1 MILMTNTFLT
11 RLITERDEL
20 STKLNALGAFL
31 KTEAFNAIATEEAA
45 RLHLQ
50 KAIMTQY
57 LGVLDLR
64 IQFNQKDAKE

>member
-1 MILMTNTFLT
+1 MANTFLT

-20 STKLNALGAFL
+20 STKLNALGSFL

-50 KAIMTQY
+50 KAIMAQY
-57 LGVLDLR
+57 LEVLDLR
-64 IQFNQKDAKE
+64 IKFNQKDAKE

>member
-1 MILMTNTFLT
+1 MANTFLT

-20 STKLNALGAFL
+20 SAKLSALGSFL

-50 KAIMTQY
+50 KAIMIQY
-57 LGVLDLR
+57 LEVLDLR

>member
-1 MILMTNTFLT
+1 MANTFLT

-20 STKLNALGAFL
+20 STKLNAIGSFL

-57 LGVLDLR
+57 IEVLELR
-64 IQFNQKDAKE
+64 IKFNQKDAKE

>member
-1 MILMTNTFLT
+1 MANTFLT

-20 STKLNALGAFL
+20 STKLNALGSFL

-50 KAIMTQY
+50 KAIMVQD
-57 LGVLDLR
+57 LEVLELR
-64 IQFNQKDAKE
+64 IKFNQKEAKE

>member
-1 MILMTNTFLT
+1 MANTFLT

-20 STKLNALGAFL
+20 STKLNALGSFL

-50 KAIMTQY
+50 KAIMAQY
-57 LGVLDLR
+57 LEVLDLR

>member
-1 MILMTNTFLT
+1 MTNTFLT

-20 STKLNALGAFL
+20 STKLNALSSFL

-50 KAIMTQY
+50 KAIMAQY
-57 LGVLDLR
+57 LEVLDLR
-64 IQFNQKDAKE
+64 IKFNQKDAKE

>member
-1 MILMTNTFLT
+1 MANTFLT

-20 STKLNALGAFL
+20 STKLNALGSFL

-50 KAIMTQY
+50 KAIMAQY
-57 LGVLDLR
+57 LEVLELR
-64 IQFNQKDAKE
+64 IKFNQKDAKE

>member
-1 MILMTNTFLT
+1 MANTFLT

-20 STKLNALGAFL
+20 STKLNALGSFL

-57 LGVLDLR
+57 LEVLDLR